1 MNPRARA
8 LLWSGMIHAGLV
20 VIFLYITFRT
30 NPQIPQ
36 PIELQIADDNSF
48 PQTQSIA
55 PPLQEAPRVTAKAST
70 PSFSTEEPLPL
81 PAEPPVEEKEEDRF
95 DATTFFSTP
104 LPVLRIES
112 KDSLKP
118 SIDLTKKNEPLL
130 LARPGPHDPVEREI
144 ARRNLGEAS
153 LPDPTQAAAAA
164 ASLLQPQKGD
174 EEKPVRLDFIPSRAE
189 LAVLQSVWEKPNR
202 NDVEIYASLD
212 STVRITAEDLQ
223 AILAKLTAK
232 GLLKR
237 RLISPNNELTLPFG
251 AAVEMN
257 AQNRRNRLYRY
268 EAGVD
273 RREIIRFLNAVLYEM
288 EYGGKGANK
297 DRLREIAALKERLL
311 QAAE

>member
-20 VIFLYITFRT
+20 VIFLCITFRT
-30 NPQIPQ
+30 NPQIPKL
-36 PIELQIADDNSF
+36 IELQIADEHSF
-48 PQTQSIA
+48 SQTQSLA
-55 PPLQEAPRVTAKAST
+55 PPPQDAPRMTAKASS
-70 PSFSTEEPLPL
+70 PSFAKEEPRHL
-81 PAEPPVEEKEEDRF
+81 PAEPTVEEKEEDHF
-95 DATTFFSTP
+95 DAATFFSTP
-104 LPVLRIES
+104 LPALRIEP

-130 LARPGPHDPVEREI
+130 LARPGPYDPVEREI

-164 ASLLQPQKGD
+164 ANMLQPQKND
-174 EEKPVRLDFIPSRAE
+174 QEKRVRLDFIPTRAE
-189 LAVLQSVWEKPNR
+189 LAVLQSLWEKPNR

-223 AILAKLTAK
+223 GILAKLTAK

-237 RLISPNNELTLPFG
+237 RLISPHNELTLPFG
-251 AAVEMN
+251 AAVEMS
-257 AQNRRNRLYRY
+257 AQNRRNPLYRY

-273 RREIIRFLNAVLYEM
+273 RQEVIRFLNAVLYEL

-311 QAAE
+311 QAAQ